1 MGILEEKRAVGRP
14 ARSDKIA
21 ALQRARVHAS
31 CMERSPSAPTTGD
44 FIMKAGCEVMRWAV
58 VHDMDGGR
66 HLPLLEWNSVL
77 KIKQY

>member
-58 VHDMDGGR
+58 VMTWTAGGTSPY
-66 HLPLLEWNSVL
+66 LNG
-77 KIKQY
+77 IQY